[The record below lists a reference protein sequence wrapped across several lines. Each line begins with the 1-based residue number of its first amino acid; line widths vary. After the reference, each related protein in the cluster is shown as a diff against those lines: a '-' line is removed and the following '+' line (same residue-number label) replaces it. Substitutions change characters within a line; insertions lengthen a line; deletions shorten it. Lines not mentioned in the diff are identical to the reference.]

1 VRESPRDDAA
11 CGKDDSF
18 SENAPFGNHLTDPK
32 AWPHQIDM
40 TWYADALGAASQSGV
55 SVFCRETLAGDWLET
70 IGVWQQGK
78 DLQPYT
84 PHPDWWVA
92 TLWRKLMGK
101 HVLPKPAVSAPAV
114 ASPSST
120 PPNLP
125 ADQALRVY
133 AHSARPPHRGVALV
147 LICLWGN
154 KTMQVRLAGA
164 SAKGTIAFVLSSD
177 DVSDDVALLNGEAL
191 RIGADETLPSLEGVP
206 VLRGSLTLPPRA
218 VAFVVHEP
226 FTDQAPMTTT
236 AKTDDQSSD
245 WSPVL

>member
-1 VRESPRDDAA
+1 MMLRAVRVILSR
-11 CGKDDSF
+11 KTRRF
-18 SENAPFGNHLTDPK
+18 RLTDPK
-32 AWPHQIDM
+32 LWPHQIDM

-55 SVFCRETLAGDWLET
+55 GVFCRETLAGDWLET

-92 TLWRKLMGK
+92 ALWRKLMGK

-120 PPNLP
+120 PPTLP

-147 LICLWGN
+147 LISLWGN

-164 SAKGTIAFVLSSD
+164 SAKGTTAFVLSSG
-177 DVSDDVALLNGEAL
+177 DVSDDVALLNGKAL

-206 VLRGSLTLPPRA
+206 VLGGSLTLPPRA
-218 VAFVVHEP
+218 VAFVVHG
-226 FTDQAPMTTT
+226 
-236 AKTDDQSSD
+236 SVHGSGSD
-245 WSPVL
+245 EDHRQDG